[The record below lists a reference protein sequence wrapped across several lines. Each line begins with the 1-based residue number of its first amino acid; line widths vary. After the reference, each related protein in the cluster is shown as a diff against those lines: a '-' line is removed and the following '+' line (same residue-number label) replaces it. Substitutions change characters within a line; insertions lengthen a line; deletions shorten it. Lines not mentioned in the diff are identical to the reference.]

1 MSLKGLPVWIAFS
14 FLLPVLCI
22 AQTDSIAR
30 VDSLTELSLEQ
41 LMNIKVV
48 TATGFMQTSEEAPA
62 TITVITAQEIK
73 DRGYFQLQDALR
85 DIPGIDLIH
94 INGYSPTLIYFRGMY
109 GAENLRALL
118 MIDGIAENNILGTND
133 IAGPAYSLQNVNR
146 IEIIWGPTSAL
157 YGANAFGGVIN
168 IITKKGNEINGLQIE
183 KGYGSYNTSFES
195 ADLGLKKGRWEFDA
209 AASLYSTD
217 GPKFSNRDPN
227 YNASYVNKAR
237 SFNGE
242 VSYFSKKSKTTLGYR
257 DYKTPMGYGTFFN
270 SPTDLLGL
278 PSQGYD
284 NRGLIGILSGNVRG
298 EKGGLADYYLRT
310 GYLQNEYKPNER
322 FSLLSRLVYRET
334 GTADD
339 SYLYITLDGRKV
351 IRGIFTSFSY
361 RASGEVR
368 ANYAPST
375 NQNFSAGIEYFLDN
389 VEKGQRKTTLDITTP
404 YLLDG
409 RDTLYNLNSSFL
421 PRQYV
426 IRNNIGS
433 YLQYIFNTNLLGK
446 TNFTLGT
453 RYDYN
458 SYFGSAL
465 NPRAV
470 IVNQPNK
477 KLTFKLQFGM
487 AFRAP
492 TENEIIQAPD
502 TTKLKTEKIKTY
514 EANVIYSASKKVRLQ
529 LNLFRNELRD
539 IIVISNLSGLVVNK
553 NPGAENIN
561 GMEASAE
568 LFMQNLSAFVNFTYQ
583 DATGK
588 NLVTHVEGDI
598 PDVAK
603 FKGNA
608 GVTASVAHLFT
619 ISAIENWVGLRHS
632 PRTDPYGPVPGYLLT
647 NCAIGTK
654 ELFNKG
660 ITASVN
666 IQNVFNVKWLDP
678 GFRTAD
684 GLLFSTV
691 LEQPG
696 INGWF
701 KITVKF

>member
-1 MSLKGLPVWIAFS
+1 MTIEVLGEFGKIIKKCRRLPVWIAFS

-30 VDSLTELSLEQ
+30 VDSLTGLSLEQ

-146 IEIIWGPTSAL
+146 IEIIWGPASAL

-168 IITKKGNEINGLQIE
+168 IITKKGNEINGLQLE

-195 ADLGLKKGRWEFDA
+195 ADLGLKTGRWEFDA

-242 VSYFSKKSKTTLGYR
+242 VSYFAKKSKTTLGYR

-270 SPTDLLGL
+270 SPTNLLGL

-284 NRGLIGILSGNVRG
+284 NRGLVGILSGNVRG

-322 FSLLSRLVYRET
+322 FSLLSRVVYRET

-361 RASGEVR
+361 RVSGEVK

-375 NQNFSAGIEYFLDN
+375 N
-389 VEKGQRKTTLDITTP
+389 
-404 YLLDG
+404 
-409 RDTLYNLNSSFL
+409 
-421 PRQYV
+421 
-426 IRNNIGS
+426 
-433 YLQYIFNTNLLGK
+433 
-446 TNFTLGT
+446 
-453 RYDYN
+453 
-458 SYFGSAL
+458 
-465 NPRAV
+465 
-470 IVNQPNK
+470 
-477 KLTFKLQFGM
+477 
-487 AFRAP
+487 
-492 TENEIIQAPD
+492 
-502 TTKLKTEKIKTY
+502 
-514 EANVIYSASKKVRLQ
+514 
-529 LNLFRNELRD
+529 
-539 IIVISNLSGLVVNK
+539 
-553 NPGAENIN
+553 
-561 GMEASAE
+561 
-568 LFMQNLSAFVNFTYQ
+568 
-583 DATGK
+583 
-588 NLVTHVEGDI
+588 
-598 PDVAK
+598 
-603 FKGNA
+603 
-608 GVTASVAHLFT
+608 
-619 ISAIENWVGLRHS
+619 
-632 PRTDPYGPVPGYLLT
+632 
-647 NCAIGTK
+647 
-654 ELFNKG
+654 
-660 ITASVN
+660 
-666 IQNVFNVKWLDP
+666 
-678 GFRTAD
+678 
-684 GLLFSTV
+684 
-691 LEQPG
+691 
-696 INGWF
+696 
-701 KITVKF
+701 